1 VRGDHVK
8 KPLSR
13 RSDAIIAGVWRGG
26 RWAQSCVD
34 SRRSDPQGVSHPS
47 PSRTWAAL
55 RCPSL
60 PKGHRLRA
68 SASPVASG
76 PAEGPAW
83 RARSAA
89 CQVPG
94 RDGSP
99 SPLTSP
105 WSRTGRSGPRR
116 TRAISR
122 TNQPASFSDLRPAGQ
137 LRPQISSPRQA
148 GGHPRTGRHHPPTG
162 NSGSPAR
169 NRYPQSSGGL
179 PRGQPQMIAVG
190 ALVLVTRQ
198 SPAPPPAAL
207 VGASKQ
213 AARAVAPL
221 GAARLLAEV
230 GDITRLPNKNHVGFG
245 RVDRRGTRHLRL
257 LWGSR
262 HRVSPGRRTRKRGP
276 DGAGAAP

>member
-1 VRGDHVK
+1 MRGDHVK

-169 NRYPQSSGGL
+169 TATLKVLAGYSGATTDDRGEGTR
-179 PRGQPQMIAVG
+179 PRDAPVA
-190 ALVLVTRQ
+190 
-198 SPAPPPAAL
+198 APPPAAL

-257 LWGSR
+257 LWERR